1 MIKIG
6 IVDDN
11 PALLRNVANN
21 MAIFDEIEIS
31 FKVLNGQDAFDA
43 IKEIQPD
50 VILMEIEMPK
60 MDGIETTR
68 WINNIYPHIK
78 IIMLTVVDRE
88 DKIFDAIKAGA
99 SGYMLK
105 DEKPTKIMQAIE
117 DTMEGRS
124 PMSPVV
130 ARKALELLRNQG
142 FEAKEEKL
150 LQPSSFDLSTRE
162 IEILEKIAEGKN
174 YNQIAEVLFISP
186 KTARKHIEN
195 IYQKLHVHSKLEAV
209 KMAQKNK
216 WVK

>member
-11 PALLRNVANN
+11 PALLRNVASNL
-21 MAIFDEIEIS
+21 AVFDELEII
-31 FKVLNGQDAFDA
+31 FKALSGQDALDS
-43 IKEIQPD
+43 IRETLPD
-50 VILMEIEMPK
+50 VILMDIEMPK

-68 WINNIYPHIK
+68 LINNIYPYIK
-78 IIMLTVVDRE
+78 IIMLTVVDSE
-88 DKIFDAIKAGA
+88 NKIFDAIKAGA

-124 PMSPVV
+124 PMSPII
-130 ARKALELLRNQG
+130 AMKALELLRNQG
-142 FEAKEEKL
+142 KETKKEKL
-150 LQPSSFDLSTRE
+150 LNPDFFELSTRE
-162 IEILEKIAEGKN
+162 IEILEKISEGKN
-174 YNQIAEVLFISP
+174 YNQIAEILFISP

-195 IYQKLHVHSKLEAV
+195 IYHKLHVHSKMEAV
-209 KMAQKNK
+209 QLAQKYH